1 MVISLSKL
9 RGNCFGSQK
18 FQSSKPKKVF
28 MLEPPSHIVRLTIWY
43 HLLLEFWLVDTWFFA
58 QWRQQRAVTCLE
70 NVRQLNIRR
79 DKKLGFQLS
88 HRQPLHGK
96 IFFQKTSSAPR
107 FSVKYALKKLK
118 GATFNYLYGLHLVPV
133 IRIYFNKSLIY
144 LEVKAARILV
154 K

>member
-79 DKKLGFQLS
+79 GKKLGFQLS
-88 HRQPLHGK
+88 NKQPLRLFLKTSTWTLLIYSQLIIVYK
-96 IFFQKTSSAPR
+96 IFLSHFH
-107 FSVKYALKKLK
+107 YDKLER
-118 GATFNYLYGLHLVPV
+118 ATCVHSLLDLQLMNGLL
-133 IRIYFNKSLIY
+133 
-144 LEVKAARILV
+144 
-154 K
+154 

>member
-1 MVISLSKL
+1 MVISHSKL

-79 DKKLGFQLS
+79 GKKLGFQLS
-88 HRQPLHGK
+88 NKQPLRLFLKTSTWTLLMYSQLIIVYK
-96 IFFQKTSSAPR
+96 IFLSHFH
-107 FSVKYALKKLK
+107 YDKLER
-118 GATFNYLYGLHLVPV
+118 AICVHSLLDLQLMNGLL
-133 IRIYFNKSLIY
+133 
-144 LEVKAARILV
+144 
-154 K
+154 